1 MREVDAQLELARACR
16 EAGGA
21 GTKLSNRF
29 LIGVADL
36 LLKLPDRPPALIE
49 AKMADVVIGKA
60 VWVEPTTIQLRW
72 LNDWKRAG
80 MTTGVM
86 SCVTRKREFGVCF
99 LPISEWDH
107 DRSVQVLT
115 DAHAWCPMGPEGRMR
130 LMRKQFELYIEE
142 NQ

>member
-1 MREVDAQLELARACR
+1 MREVDAQLELAKAVR

-36 LLKLPDRPPALIE
+36 LLKLPDQQPALIE
-49 AKMADVVIGKA
+49 AKMDDVVISTGIEVA
-60 VWVEPTTIQLRW
+60 PTAIQLRW

-80 MTTGVM
+80 MITGVM

-99 LPISEWDH
+99 LPISEWD
-107 DRSVQVLT
+107 DAVSVRVLT
-115 DAHAWCPMGPEGRMR
+115 EVYAWCPMGVGRMR
-130 LMRKQFELYIEE
+130 LMLEHYRRYVEE
-142 NQ
+142 NK